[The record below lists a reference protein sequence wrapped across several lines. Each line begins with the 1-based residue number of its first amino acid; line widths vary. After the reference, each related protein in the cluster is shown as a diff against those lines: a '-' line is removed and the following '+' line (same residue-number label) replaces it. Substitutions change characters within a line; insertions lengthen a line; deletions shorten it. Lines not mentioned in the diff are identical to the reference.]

1 MQPVRTSIALA
12 PLALLL
18 CSAAAHAQTPI
29 RMGQT
34 VEGRLTTES
43 KKAPEDQSFYDLYT
57 FTGRRGERIRF
68 IMRSSDFDAYLNVGR
83 TDKSGGF
90 ESLDTDD
97 DGAGGTD
104 AKVELTLPA
113 DGAYAIRANTL
124 NAGPTGAYTLR
135 VEQGVVPG
143 PPVVRPIAVGQTL
156 TGELSETDPE
166 LDDDNSRYDLYTFQ
180 ARAGDG
186 VTATLRSSAFD
197 AFVALG
203 RMRGDEFEVI
213 KSDDDNGGGTDARVS
228 ATLTEAGTYTLRVN
242 SYEGGKTGP
251 YTLELA
257 SGVVADSEDGDD
269 EHGDHGERGPN
280 VDRPLHPQARPIRA
294 GRMVRD
300 SLTVRDPEDG
310 DGTYYQDWLYTG
322 RAGERIVVTMR
333 SAAFDSYLQ
342 FGKAGAGTFTFMDAQ
357 DDRGGGNDSLMAVAL
372 PEDGQYVL
380 RVNTISKATG
390 PYSLMLERLRNR

>member
-29 RMGQT
+29 RVGQT

-43 KKAPEDQSFYDLYT
+43 RTAPEDQSYYDLYT
-57 FTGRRGERIRF
+57 FNGRRGERIRF
-68 IMRSSDFDAYLNVGR
+68 TMRSKDFDAYLNVGR

-104 AKVELTLPA
+104 ARVELTLPA

-124 NAGPTGAYTLR
+124 NAGDSGAYTLQ
-135 VEQGVVPG
+135 VEQGVAPA
-143 PPVVRPIAVGQTL
+143 PPVLRPIAVGQTVSGDL
-156 TGELSETDPE
+156 GGSDPK
-166 LDDDNSRYDLYTFQ
+166 LDDNSFYDLYTFQ

-186 VTATLRSSAFD
+186 VTATLRSSEFD
-197 AFVALG
+197 AFLVLG
-203 RMRGDEFEVI
+203 RMRGEEFEEI
-213 KSDDDNGGGTDARVS
+213 DSDDDNGGGSDARVS
-228 ATLTEAGTYTLRVN
+228 ATLSEAGTYTLRAN
-242 SYEGGKTGP
+242 SLRGDQTGA

-257 SGVVADSEDGDD
+257 SGVVADAEGGDD
-269 EHGDHGERGPN
+269 EHEHGTTA
-280 VDRPLHPQARPIRA
+280 DRPLDPNARPIRA
-294 GRMVRD
+294 GQTVRD
-300 SLTVRDPEDG
+300 SLTARDPEDS
-310 DGTYYQDWLYTG
+310 DGTYYRDWLYTG
-322 RAGERIVVTMR
+322 RAGERIVVTLR

-342 FGKAGAGTFTFMDAQ
+342 FGKTQAGTFTYMDAQ
-357 DDRGGGNDSLMAVAL
+357 DDRGGGNDSLLAVAL

-390 PYSLMLERLRNR
+390 PYSLMLERLRGR

>member
-18 CSAAAHAQTPI
+18 CAAAAHAQTPI
-29 RMGQT
+29 RVGQT
-34 VEGRLTTES
+34 VEGRLTAES

-57 FTGRRGERIRF
+57 FTGRAGERVRF
-68 IMRSSDFDAYLNVGR
+68 TMRSKDFDAYLNVGR
-83 TDKSGGF
+83 SDKSGGF

-97 DGAGGTD
+97 DGGGGTD
-104 AKVELTLPA
+104 ARVELTLPA

-124 NAGPTGAYTLR
+124 NAGPTGAYTLQ
-135 VEQGVVPG
+135 VEQGVAPAPAVL
-143 PPVVRPIAVGQTL
+143 RPIAVGQTV
-156 TGELSETDPE
+156 TGDLGGSDPK
-166 LDDDNSRYDLYTFQ
+166 LDDNSYYDLYTFQ

-197 AFVALG
+197 AFLVLG
-203 RMRGDEFEVI
+203 RMRGDDFEEI
-213 KSDDDNGGGTDARVS
+213 ESDDDNGGGSDARVS
-228 ATLTEAGTYTLRVN
+228 ATLPEAGTYTLRAN
-242 SYEGGKTGP
+242 SLYGDKTGA
-251 YTLELA
+251 YTLQLA
-257 SGVVADSEDGDD
+257 SGVVESSDDDDD
-269 EHGDHGERGPN
+269 EHGGHDDHGT
-280 VDRPLHPQARPIRA
+280 DARPLHPQARAIRA
-294 GRMVRD
+294 GQTVRD
-300 SLTVRDPEDG
+300 SLRATDPEDS

-322 RAGERIVVTMR
+322 RAGERIVITMR

-342 FGKAGAGTFTFMDAQ
+342 FGKAGAGTFTYVDAQ

-390 PYSLMLERLRNR
+390 PYTLRVERLRGR